1 MIASLRGTCLATSGE
16 TAIVDVG
23 GVGYRLTCTPG
34 AMGSLRQGAE
44 CRLATALVVRE
55 DAWTLYGFAD
65 DDERDLFDQLTSVS
79 GIGPRMAVAAV
90 GSLGVEQLR
99 TAIGASDIATLT
111 RVPGIGKKGA
121 ERIALELRDK
131 MPTAAA
137 VPSRTGSAQTPGAD
151 LAGWQSAVL
160 EGLVGLGWQTRDAER
175 AVSLVAAD
183 ILADSLD
190 PEDIPALLRR
200 ALSRLDR
207 V

>member
-1 MIASLRGTCLATSGE
+1 MIASLRGTCLATTGE
-16 TAIVDVG
+16 TALVEVG

-34 AMGSLRQGAE
+34 AIGSLRPGGE

-79 GIGPRMAVAAV
+79 GIGPRIAVTAV
-90 GSLGVEQLR
+90 GALGADQLR
-99 TAIGASDIATLT
+99 RAIASSDIATLT
-111 RVPGIGKKGA
+111 RVPGVGKKGA

-131 MPTAAA
+131 MVPTG
-137 VPSRTGSAQTPGAD
+137 PPGSAPAISGTAGVPGD
-151 LAGWQSAVL
+151 WQPAVL
-160 EGLVGLGWQTRDAER
+160 DGLVGLGWQPRDAER

-183 ILADSLD
+183 ILAESLD
-190 PEDIPALLRR
+190 PTDVPALLRR